1 LTASVYGE
9 ALESFRDAVRSFY
22 RREVEPRISEL
33 EDQGVPPEL
42 WRKAGEAGLL
52 GVCVPEEYGG
62 AGDEGLAIVI
72 GSEELGYSPAGPTVG
87 AFLGTDICTLFLAH
101 HGTEAQKREWFPKI
115 LTGEAI
121 QCMAM
126 TEPGS
131 GSDAFAAKTTAVRNG
146 DHYVINGTKHFISN
160 GGKANLV
167 YVIARTDAASRGGR
181 GLSVII
187 VPGGTPGLTQRRM
200 KTMGYA
206 GGDTGELSFT
216 DVRVP
221 LTNLVGEEGNAPRL
235 FHSIMALDRLQVCS
249 RALMEAK
256 LAFELTLNYV
266 RERKIFGRRVVD
278 FQNTQFRLAEIEVD
292 LDVGRAYLDT
302 LIDKYRDRA
311 FSDRDG
317 SVCKIWFSDMVKRSV
332 DQCVQ
337 LWGGTGWMDS
347 SVISRLY
354 TATRLHPIH
363 VGPNEMHKALLG
375 RSYVRER

>member
-1 LTASVYGE
+1 MAASIYGE
-9 ALESFRDAVRSFY
+9 ALEAFRDSVRTFY
-22 RREVEPRISEL
+22 RKEVEPRLPEL
-33 EDQGVPPEL
+33 ETHGVTAQL

-52 GVCVPEEYGG
+52 GVCVPQEYGG

-87 AFLGTDICTLFLAH
+87 AFLGTDICTLFLARN
-101 HGTEAQKREWFPKI
+101 GSEAQKREWFPKI
-115 LTGEAI
+115 LSGEAI

-131 GSDAFAAKTTAVRNG
+131 GSDAFQAKTTAVRQG
-146 DHYVINGTKHFISN
+146 DQFVINGTKHFISN
-160 GGKANLV
+160 GGKANLI
-167 YVIARTDAASRGGR
+167 YVIARTDPASRGGR

-206 GGDTGELSFT
+206 GGDTGELAFS

-221 LTNLVGEEGNAPRL
+221 LSNLVGEEGKAPGL

-256 LAFELTLNYV
+256 LAFEVTLEYV
-266 RERKIFGRRVVD
+266 RSRKIFGQRVVD
-278 FQNTQFRLAEIEVD
+278 FQNTQFRLAQVEVD
-292 LDVGRAYLDT
+292 LDVGRAYLDK
-302 LIDKYRDRA
+302 LIEKYRA
-311 FSDRDG
+311 GEFTDRDG

-332 DQCVQ
+332 DECVQ
-337 LWGGTGWMDS
+337 LWGGAGWMDS

-363 VGPNEMHKALLG
+363 VGPNEMHKSLMG
-375 RSYVRER
+375 RNYTRER